1 MIVKSLFIFFIL
13 SPFVIAFID
22 VDLLKSARNK
32 LRDAVGR
39 ANENLSRQEYS
50 NGKCSTFNN
59 LKAKGPK
66 ARGKTDDII
75 DEYLSKLKDFRAFE
89 QIQNALNF

>member
-1 MIVKSLFIFFIL
+1 MVFKSLFIFFIF

-39 ANENLSRQEYS
+39 ANENLSRQE
-50 NGKCSTFNN
+50 GKCSTLNN

>member
-39 ANENLSRQEYS
+39 ANENLSRQE
-50 NGKCSTFNN
+50 GKCSTFNN